1 MLRWSLRRAI
11 VSLLLWGCA
20 LNVSAAQGQDA
31 PVPDSQVP
39 QRRELLRTDRFTVYL
54 LDLAPEQATPMHRH
68 DLDIAS
74 VFPSNARTIGTFWKE
89 PPRPDRPPLGAVR
102 FRSAGFTHAT
112 ANTDT
117 IHFLSVIVEFARS
130 QGRPDSTTTGKRSE
144 CSQSSHSGCAEVTT
158 LFCLRDACVLDVT
171 VASGGEWRATAPVL
185 VVPVTSTT
193 WSTPGS
199 TVLLPARILAI
210 GTALYEPVSGT
221 RWRNEG
227 AIAARLIAFETRL
240 NVRPNTR

>member
-1 MLRWSLRRAI
+1 MLRWILRRTI

-20 LNVSAAQGQDA
+20 LTVSAAQGQDA
-31 PVPDSQVP
+31 PVPDSLVP
-39 QRRELLRTDRFTVYL
+39 QRRELLRTERFTVYL
-54 LDLAPEQATPMHRH
+54 LDLAPGQATPMHRH

-130 QGRPDSTTTGKRSE
+130 QGRPDSTTRGQRTE
-144 CSQSSHSGCAEVTT
+144 CSRLTPSSCTEVTT

-171 VASGGEWRATAPVL
+171 VAPGGEWQSTAPVL
-185 VVPVTSTT
+185 VVPVTNTM

-199 TVLLPARILAI
+199 SAARILSI
-210 GTALYEPVSGT
+210 GMALYEPISGM
-221 RWRNEG
+221 RWRNGG
-227 AIAARLIAFETRL
+227 ATAARLIAFQTRL
-240 NVRPNTR
+240 SVQPDTR